1 MVTVMRRTARA
12 SSGKN
17 LSHGELGF
25 QPSPCL
31 VLEVWPCA
39 GPPTLREPPL
49 PHLESQMLAFHMLYR
64 WVCISP
70 SRGSGEPKEA
80 HSRTLKLY
88 NMLSMFPPGVGAA
101 DGLTLSKLLCLC
113 PSCQLA
119 FLSLSLS
126 PHHPHP
132 RPPHSTPCTLGTASL
147 EHSPSEHL
155 AGGGP
160 RDSCPFFYGQPSRP
174 EYSRDILG
182 LTVRPGLAG
191 WGRLGGRLQTVFSSL
206 QGRGWPGTRAVS
218 EVAAKL
224 AGEGNMAP

>member
-1 MVTVMRRTARA
+1 MHV
-12 SSGKN
+12 
-17 LSHGELGF
+17 
-25 QPSPCL
+25 
-31 VLEVWPCA
+31 
-39 GPPTLREPPL
+39 
-49 PHLESQMLAFHMLYR
+49 AFHAS
-64 WVCISP
+64 CISH
-70 SRGSGEPKEA
+70 SRDSGEPKEA

-88 NMLSMFPPGVGAA
+88 NMISMFPPGVGAA
-101 DGLTLSKLLCLC
+101 DGLTLSKLLCIC

-119 FLSLSLS
+119 FLSLS
-126 PHHPHP
+126 PPP
-132 RPPHSTPCTLGTASL
+132 PPPPPHSTPCTLGTASL

-160 RDSCPFFYGQPSRP
+160 RDSCPLFYGQPSRP

-224 AGEGNMAP
+224 AGEGTWPHKPRPRLGPRQQRLGCGCEGENLTTCAMSRDGKGARTLRQMILSPTPILAICLP